1 MYVSIGAIKR
11 DQPGVPMTH
20 SPTSSGDSGAAP
32 IQAPTVSSPARTT
45 PPFQSRQDDV
55 PAPQPGTIAFT
66 SPPAAS
72 WWQRWFLFSPA
83 ARLALF
89 VLLMVG
95 FGFAVHAV
103 ADGLGW
109 SAKDAAPLQQALA
122 RLSLQLIPAGLGYLI
137 LVRWI
142 ERRRMRELDVRDI
155 RTFGVGGLLLGFVL
169 FSAVVGV
176 LWLAGS
182 YHVNGFNDHVNWAY
196 GLLVAGIGAGIG
208 EEIVMRGVLF
218 RVIEEGMGTWW
229 ALVISAAFFGFAHAF
244 NPGATLW
251 SSVAIMIEA
260 GVLLALLYHVTRS
273 LWACIGLHAA
283 WNITQGL
290 IYGVAV
296 SGGHAEGWLDST
308 LTGPDWLSGGAFGAE
323 ASVVTVLMSLAL
335 SAYLLSR
342 MLRRG
347 SVVAPGWRRG
357 SSRAA

>member
-1 MYVSIGAIKR
+1 
-11 DQPGVPMTH
+11 MTH
-20 SPTSSGDSGAAP
+20 SPTSSGDSGAAS

-83 ARLALF
+83 ARLVLF

-169 FSAVVGV
+169 FSAVVVV

-347 SVVAPGWRRG
+347 SVVAPGWRRS

>member
-1 MYVSIGAIKR
+1 
-11 DQPGVPMTH
+11 MTP
-20 SPTSSGDSGAAP
+20 SPSSSGGSGADSRRV
-32 IQAPTVSSPARTT
+32 QAASATAET
-45 PPFQSRQDDV
+45 PLPFQGRQGDV
-55 PAPQPGTIAFT
+55 STPQPGQVAF
-66 SPPAAS
+66 SNPPAAPR
-72 WWQRWFLFSPA
+72 WQRWFVFSPA
-83 ARLALF
+83 ARIVLF

-95 FGFAVHAV
+95 FGFAVHAI

-109 SAKDAAPLQQALA
+109 SAKGASPLQQALA
-122 RLSLQLIPAGLGYLI
+122 RLGLQLVPAGLGYWI

-142 ERRRMRELDVRDI
+142 ERRRVRELDAGDI
-155 RTFGVGGLLLGFVL
+155 PTFGAGGLLLGFVL
-169 FSAVVGV
+169 FTTVVGV

-182 YHVNGFNDHVNWAY
+182 YHVNGFNDQVNWAY

-251 SSVAIMIEA
+251 SSVAIMVEA

-323 ASVVTVLMSLAL
+323 ASVVTVLISLAL

-347 SVVAPGWRRG
+347 SVVAPAWRRG
-357 SSRAA
+357 SSSAA